1 MDSEEGWRRGSSAWA
16 GGRASY
22 HGVSACAKLR
32 IEEQQMTKSRQQS
45 QKSCLGVVKRLEKKF
60 EEVSVLERRKIANE
74 IRRRKMHF
82 A

>member
-1 MDSEEGWRRGSSAWA
+1 
-16 GGRASY
+16 
-22 HGVSACAKLR
+22 
-32 IEEQQMTKSRQQS
+32 MTKSRQQS